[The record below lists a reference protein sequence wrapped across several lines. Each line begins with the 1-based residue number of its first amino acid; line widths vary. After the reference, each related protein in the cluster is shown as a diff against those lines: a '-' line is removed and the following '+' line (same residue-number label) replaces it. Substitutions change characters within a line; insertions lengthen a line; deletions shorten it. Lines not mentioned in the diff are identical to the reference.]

1 MSHVAQDLT
10 ALLDGA
16 LSPERC
22 AEVEAHL
29 LGCAGCR
36 AERQR
41 LARALSL
48 LSALPPAPEP
58 TAGFGRRFWARLEA
72 EPPRLGLLRALAGWR
87 WRVVAPLAGAAA
99 MAAVL
104 AVGGVRQR
112 SQQREMA
119 AHLELLEEYELA
131 ASLGTVESAEDVEVV
146 AHLDQLGENGP

>member
-1 MSHVAQDLT
+1 VSHVVQDLT

-16 LSPERC
+16 LSPERR

-29 LGCAGCR
+29 LACGGCR
-36 AERQR
+36 AERRR
-41 LARALSL
+41 LEGALRM

-58 TAGFGRRFWARLEA
+58 TPGFGRRFWARLEA
-72 EPPRLGLLRALAGWR
+72 EPRDQGLLPLLGGRRWR
-87 WRVVAPLAGAAA
+87 WIAPLAGAAA

-104 AVGGVRQR
+104 VVGGIRQR

-119 AHLELLEEYELA
+119 AHLDLLEQYELA

-146 AHLDQLGENGP
+146 AHLDELEGRP